1 MCPASPFTG
10 VPGGHGRGELARL
23 MNGIALSAQ
32 QHRTHAVKGVR
43 GVEPKVAN
51 VGQGLV
57 SAGLGLQ
64 STEDFGRMGLLD
76 EKRADPTLNG
86 MVGGVGVR
94 PGKAMAMDVLTGHKQ
109 LQPLLFVQTP
119 MRARPVLLLRR
130 PRCSGLLSL
139 CLPRQAGFEVKRRGL
154 LSSEHGPSTPR

>member
-23 MNGIALSAQ
+23 VNCIALSAQ

-64 STEDFGRMGLLD
+64 ST
-76 EKRADPTLNG
+76 RADG
-86 MVGGVGVR
+86 
-94 PGKAMAMDVLTGHKQ
+94 
-109 LQPLLFVQTP
+109 
-119 MRARPVLLLRR
+119 
-130 PRCSGLLSL
+130 S
-139 CLPRQAGFEVKRRGL
+139 AG
-154 LSSEHGPSTPR
+154 